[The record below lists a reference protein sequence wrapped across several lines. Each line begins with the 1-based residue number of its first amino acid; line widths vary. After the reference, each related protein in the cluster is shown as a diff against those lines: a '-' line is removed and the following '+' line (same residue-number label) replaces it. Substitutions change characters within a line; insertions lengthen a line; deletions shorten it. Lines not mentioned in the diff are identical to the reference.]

1 MYFNYKIIV
10 DYAVYKA
17 IFFDRDGVL
26 NKERKDYVKT
36 VDELEIFENIGK
48 IIRRL
53 KNGGFKIVVITNQS
67 AINRNLT
74 NDKNILEIHDAIQ
87 KFLKNY
93 NTSIDRFYYC
103 PHTPNEN
110 CDCRKPK
117 SGLLIKAASDMDI
130 DLKSSWMIG
139 DNDSDIIAGEKV
151 GCKSIKIKNNHELE
165 NIFNIILN

>member
-1 MYFNYKIIV
+1 MII
-10 DYAVYKA
+10 DHYVYKA
-17 IFFDRDGVL
+17 VFFDRDGVL
-26 NKERKDYVKT
+26 NKERKDYVKS
-36 VDELEIFENIGK
+36 VDELEIFENIGE
-48 IIRRL
+48 IIKKL
-53 KNGGFKIVVITNQS
+53 KNNGFKIIVITNQS

-74 NDKNILEIHDAIQ
+74 NDKKIIEIHNSIQ

-103 PHTPNEN
+103 PHLPNEN

-130 DLKSSWMIG
+130 DLQSSWMVG
-139 DNDSDIIAGEKV
+139 DNDTDIIAGENV

-165 NIFNIILN
+165 NAVNVILN